1 MSRAW
6 HRIKVGIVGM
16 TFGVCTAAVFI
27 RPLPPQ
33 RAPEPRPQELF
44 AVVSEELD
52 ALRSADYSRA
62 YRQVSLEMQERYN
75 LEAFAEFIR
84 VEQPE
89 LALYERV
96 EFGAPR
102 VQGRVVQ
109 VPAYVFFPAGEIA
122 ALRYT
127 LVREGRRWKIDRAEV
142 ERRWGR
148 GHRLGGTR
156 T

>member
-6 HRIKVGIVGM
+6 HRIKVGIVSM
-16 TFGVCTAAVFI
+16 TFGVCAAAVFI

-84 VEQPE
+84 MEQPE

-102 VQGRVVQ
+102 VQGRVIH
-109 VPAYVFFPAGEIA
+109 VPAYIFFPAGEIA

-127 LVREGRRWKIDRAEV
+127 LVREGRSWKIDRAEV

>member
-1 MSRAW
+1 MNLTW
-6 HRIKVGIVGM
+6 QRIKVGIVGM

-27 RPLPPQ
+27 RPPPPH
-33 RAPEPRPQELF
+33 RLPEPRPQELF
-44 AVVSEELD
+44 AVVIEELD
-52 ALRSADYSRA
+52 ALRTADYSRA

-75 LEAFAEFIR
+75 LEAFAELIR

-102 VQGRVVQ
+102 AQGRVVQ

-127 LVREGRRWKIDRAEV
+127 LVREGRKWKIDRAEV